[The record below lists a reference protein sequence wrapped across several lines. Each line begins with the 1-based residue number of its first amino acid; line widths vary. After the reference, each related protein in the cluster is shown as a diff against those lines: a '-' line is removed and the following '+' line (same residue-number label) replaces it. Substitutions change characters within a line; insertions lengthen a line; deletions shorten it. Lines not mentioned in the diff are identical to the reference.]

1 MTPAPLDASDPHRA
15 AALKRKV
22 LGRLTDIN
30 RHYRA
35 LGAAM
40 NELDGGFS
48 RDRFV
53 AAARSEDST
62 TLNRVKAIERG
73 LDQLFNYIAELSA
86 LGLELAALRAPE
98 DVPKARND
106 LRELQRIA
114 VIDESLCTQLVRVAG
129 IRNRMVHDYVEVSGD
144 DVYEAVRILHAALP
158 RYVGGYQDWLRA
170 GFATSR

>member
-1 MTPAPLDASDPHRA
+1 MTRAPLDASDPHRA

-22 LGRLTDIN
+22 LGRLTDMS

-40 NELDGGFS
+40 NELDEGFS

-53 AAARSEDST
+53 AAARSDDSS

-73 LDQLFNYIAELSA
+73 LDQLFNYVAELSA
-86 LGLELAALRAPE
+86 LGLELAALRAP
-98 DVPKARND
+98 DAVPKARSD
-106 LRELQRIA
+106 LRELRAIN
-114 VIDESLCTQLVRVAG
+114 VITASLCDQLVRVAG

-158 RYVGGYQDWLRA
+158 RFVDAYQDWVRA